1 MLNFSKY
8 LIFTGLLFTSF
19 VLQAEEVKKTPL
31 LIDCDADL
39 DDLIAILYAISCDQ
53 INLLGITTTGN
64 GKSHSEFGAKNI
76 LKVLDLID
84 QKETPVAK
92 SNKPPLDFNGFHP
105 NESRK
110 NADELYNLKIKST
123 NLEPVDLISSDFMI
137 EQILSSKEKVS
148 ILCTGPL
155 TNLALAIKKEP
166 AIVTNIE
173 QVLVIGGAVNV
184 KGNITQKHNGYYN
197 RLAEYNMFL
206 DGKAAQEVFRSG
218 IKITLIP
225 LDVLSCT
232 SLMNTELYRHLVK
245 IENRSKIVDFVF
257 SGLNQLN
264 YPFFG
269 MNKSLYFLSSIGV
282 YLLSNNEFAEVIPLK
297 LRINLD
303 YGPYY
308 GMLSLDRAGFLLNVC
323 LNLDYD
329 RYLQHFIKTI
339 KK

>member
-8 LIFTGLLFTSF
+8 LVFASMLFTSF
-19 VLQAEEVKKTPL
+19 VLQAEELKKTPL

-39 DDLIAILYAISCDQ
+39 DDVIAILYAINCDQ

-64 GKSHSEFGAKNI
+64 GKSHYEFGAKNI

-84 QKETPVAK
+84 HKEMPVAK
-92 SNKPPLDFNGFHP
+92 SNKPPLEFNGFHP
-105 NESRK
+105 AESRK
-110 NADELYNLKIKST
+110 HADELYNLKIKMT
-123 NLEPVDLISSDFMI
+123 NLETVDLISSDFMI
-137 EQILSSKEKVS
+137 QQILSSKEKVS

-166 AIVTNIE
+166 SILNNIE

-206 DGKAAQEVFRSG
+206 DGKAAEAIFNSEV
-218 IKITLIP
+218 KITLIP
-225 LDVLSCT
+225 LDVLSCIG
-232 SLMNTELYRHLVK
+232 LMNTEIYRHLVK
-245 IENRSKIVDFVF
+245 IENRSKTADFVF

-282 YLLSNNEFAEVIPLK
+282 YLLSNKDLAEVIPLK

-308 GMLSLDRAGFLLNVC
+308 GMLSFDRGGFLLNVC

-329 RYLQHFIKTI
+329 KYLQHFIKTI